1 MKSLRAPNKAF
12 TLVELLTVIA
22 IIGVLAALAV
32 VGLARAREA
41 SRAAAC
47 VSQLRQLAAACQ
59 LYSGE
64 NKGVIIPICTGTSTS
79 DAKTW
84 RLYLEPYVGT
94 DPKAFNCPGDPDA
107 AVADPFARG
116 RRPGTYGINK
126 SSGLHEYFG
135 ANGQKRVG
143 QIISP
148 ANTLFMSDIAL
159 VTNPGASPSQ
169 WTSADLASSASYGYA
184 RLPNDPSFS
193 GGDPWNVFPRHNGKA
208 NVAFY
213 DGHVASVDVA
223 KDLIA
228 HPPGAPLCIYDNN

>member
-1 MKSLRAPNKAF
+1 MKTSRAPEKAF

-22 IIGVLAALAV
+22 IIGVLASLTIV
-32 VGLARAREA
+32 SVGRARES
-41 SRAAAC
+41 SRSAAC
-47 VSQLRQLAAACQ
+47 IGQLRQIAASCQ
-59 LYSGE
+59 LYSSD
-64 NKGVIIPICTGTSTS
+64 NKGVLIPLCTGTSTA

-94 DPKAFNCPGDPDA
+94 DPKALNCPADPDA
-107 AVADPFARG
+107 AVVDPFARG

-126 SSGLHEYFG
+126 SIALHEYFG
-135 ANGQKRVG
+135 ANGQKRAA

-148 ANTLFMSDIAL
+148 ANTLFMADIAL
-159 VTNPGASPSQ
+159 VANPGAAVSQ

-193 GGDPWNVFPRHNGKA
+193 GGDPWNVFPRHKGRA

-213 DGHVASVDVA
+213 DGHVASIDVA
-223 KDLIA
+223 QDLIA
-228 HPPGAPLCIYDNN
+228 HPPGDPLCIYDNN